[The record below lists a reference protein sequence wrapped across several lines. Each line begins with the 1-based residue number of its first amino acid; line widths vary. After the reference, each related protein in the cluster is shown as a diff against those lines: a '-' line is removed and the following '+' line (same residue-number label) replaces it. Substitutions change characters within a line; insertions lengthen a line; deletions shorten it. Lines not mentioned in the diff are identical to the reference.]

1 MFQSMTDGPI
11 WEKEFALLVD
21 QEHFEKVWG
30 IMLPNVEQYAD
41 SFLTSIS
48 NFGNQGVME
57 YAYSAFVQELIEKN
71 DKRSEKYHDIF
82 DLDLF
87 EDEYEMDKDDFK
99 NTTLKKE
106 CDVINKTLQSKAEAL
121 NEWKKKFYA
130 SPSQKIFD
138 TCYNF
143 ISFGADYNEEMDEE
157 RMSQIETIVDTG
169 LEEMN
174 EAACYQS
181 GVFGFGIVS
190 NILNHMYPRVF
201 PGNYKKGI
209 FSLLFLTGRDM
220 KGISP
225 YVQARKSQY
234 EIFDRIIKHANRTR
248 FTRPMLCYAVWFPS
262 IEFKPNDELPPEA
275 AVEIT
280 FDKKSLLNA
289 QSVIEDAYDF
299 WKDKLR
305 VNTRPL
311 SGDDTRCVMDVLC
324 PYFHAV
330 PKLGTTINESEHI
343 YIRLTNQQI
352 ALLDFLVEQ
361 DTAVIHGL
369 AGTGKTVLAIEKAKM
384 LAAQGES
391 VLFLCYN
398 SFLRDSL
405 RENNTIPG
413 VVFHN
418 AHSLAYEIMGATD
431 SKIDDVLA
439 EFEEYLE
446 VVFDKENWKYK
457 NVIVDEGQD
466 LDDRLLNRLYD
477 LSKSKKGSF
486 YVFYD
491 KNQFIMKKR
500 QPHWL
505 EDAECRLV
513 LSKNC
518 RNTAEIFKTACS
530 IIGKENLTLNEI
542 HGEVPFLRF
551 YSTEKEMTAIVEG
564 FLERMKKG
572 EVPADKITILSASTL
587 DNSFIDAKRK
597 YAGFELSE
605 KREPGKVHFTT
616 IRKFKG
622 LEAEAILVVDASM
635 IGLKSEED
643 RRLLYVGVS
652 RAKNYLEIAMNQDIA
667 DSELGDYL
675 HALNPNRSLPRNK
688 KGLKRLLNVDI

>member
-1 MFQSMTDGPI
+1 
-11 WEKEFALLVD
+11 
-21 QEHFEKVWG
+21 
-30 IMLPNVEQYAD
+30 
-41 SFLTSIS
+41 
-48 NFGNQGVME
+48 ME

-220 KGISP
+220 KGIDMPSDSSEFCM
-225 YVQARKSQY
+225 VK
-234 EIFDRIIKHANRTR
+234 D
-248 FTRPMLCYAVWFPS
+248 AVWFPS

-384 LAAQGES
+384 LAEQGES

-643 RRLLYVGVS
+643 RQLLYVGVS

>member
-1 MFQSMTDGPI
+1 MKAWQF
-11 WEKEFALLVD
+11 LYR
-21 QEHFEKVWG
+21 
-30 IMLPNVEQYAD
+30 MLNRRI
-41 SFLTSIS
+41 SII
-48 NFGNQGVME
+48 
-57 YAYSAFVQELIEKN
+57 A
-71 DKRSEKYHDIF
+71 
-82 DLDLF
+82 
-87 EDEYEMDKDDFK
+87 
-99 NTTLKKE
+99 
-106 CDVINKTLQSKAEAL
+106 
-121 NEWKKKFYA
+121 
-130 SPSQKIFD
+130 
-138 TCYNF
+138 
-143 ISFGADYNEEMDEE
+143 
-157 RMSQIETIVDTG
+157 
-169 LEEMN
+169 
-174 EAACYQS
+174 
-181 GVFGFGIVS
+181 
-190 NILNHMYPRVF
+190 
-201 PGNYKKGI
+201 
-209 FSLLFLTGRDM
+209 
-220 KGISP
+220 
-225 YVQARKSQY
+225 QARKSQY

>member
-1 MFQSMTDGPI
+1 
-11 WEKEFALLVD
+11 
-21 QEHFEKVWG
+21 
-30 IMLPNVEQYAD
+30 MLKMDLPEEMELSEEA
-41 SFLTSIS
+41 SRMSIR
-48 NFGNQGVME
+48 NE
-57 YAYSAFVQELIEKN
+57 IEKGAN
-71 DKRSEKYHDIF
+71 EIKEMLVNNFEEKQIQKRAKSIVGSERLLHKYIIRETVPVKVYKI
-82 DLDLF
+82 DLNVANSSYKRW
-87 EDEYEMDKDDFK
+87 ED
-99 NTTLKKE
+99 TLTQSSGAEKF
-106 CDVINKTLQSKAEAL
+106 VVFFSVVLTL
-121 NEWKKKFYA
+121 
-130 SPSQKIFD
+130 
-138 TCYNF
+138 
-143 ISFGADYNEEMDEE
+143 
-157 RMSQIETIVDTG
+157 
-169 LEEMN
+169 MN
-174 EAACYQS
+174 YTRS
-181 GVFGFGIVS
+181 TSGIVS
-190 NILNHMYPRVF
+190 KEAKSVLILDNPFGKITSAH
-201 PGNYKKGI
+201 
-209 FSLLFLTGRDM
+209 LLKPMFDIA
-220 KGISP
+220 KHFN
-225 YVQARKSQY
+225 VQLICLSDINKSDVTSCFECVIKLVIKQQALSNF
-234 EIFDRIIKHANRTR
+234 EIMTHEDNERIEHGYYANRTR